1 LLVSKISLGGKINHL
16 TLKILTQKRVES
28 LQRLLN
34 SIEIA
39 KYADGINID
48 VEIYIDGVDSAD
60 KEGKRL
66 RKNVIKLAKEWEWQ
80 GKKAVVYDT
89 EKKKKGVRGSWLKC
103 SEPKIVAGEELSRTL
118 IVEDDVELSEAW
130 FEILSYA
137 IENEAEGS
145 AGISLQRQAFRLDA
159 YANEIFENHGRT
171 LLPLP
176 NLPQVGLYQFAH
188 VGPWAFSPK
197 PLVWKDFKKWIAINT
212 KKQKIDH
219 PSTFSVSADGTIY
232 NQNHKENLYLET
244 LPSRWYR
251 RSLAEGKGDSMW
263 TAHFD
268 NFCARR
274 NLMVTHISLPQNLA
288 AATSY
293 RDNGEHFFDIHTPD
307 SNLVT
312 MKQWQSFLPFFDES
326 NLLRLDVS
334 GFPRSLTHRRLD
346 DLDVNW
352 IPDDDLDLTESQV
365 SSLLDALAYGYDPIE
380 TVSRDQALCILQN
393 KKIGIMGD
401 SISRYFT
408 FTFNYFLR
416 TGEIPPDFDI
426 TLSDVSWGYVN
437 GNENNGWNGVAA
449 GVDYYDFGDL
459 WNDED
464 SDFRSTRTQHRQ
476 RFETAHDSDISTT
489 FWFIQ
494 DTWYPVLEDLIDS
507 TINNDYDIL
516 IVNSGWWELTD
527 SDTLD
532 PDLTAVD
539 CSLDG
544 MYKNEDCLSGYESDL
559 RNFINALLPTFS
571 LDNKAIVWRN
581 SNCCG
586 DSFTQS
592 EINDGDMRKGAL
604 AAHALNVITNDVM
617 AELGIQTFDPSGTGN
632 IANVGIKNQ
641 DIIDKRTFDG
651 SHPRVW
657 VYYAWIQVI
666 LNKIAKQLGNYDAC
680 LGTTEIPTPAPS
692 TAAPSFKPTYSMVPT
707 SAECSNQVRD
717 GSETDID
724 CGGAQCDACEI
735 GLSCS
740 IDSDCITQFC
750 LVDICVAAPTSKPTS
765 NPTSNPTS
773 HPTLKP
779 TSCPTIKPALFPT
792 SRVSTSSYPTLK
804 PTSCPTIKPTFFPT
818 SRVPTATGGSSS
830 GSSIG
835 GGDSTP
841 IIIGAAGGGLIILLL
856 LTLCLCCYYVR
867 RESPSKAKRRAKR
880 TRPDDDDEISPQI
893 SSQQQQPQKQ
903 PSESAAAARAN
914 ARVMVNALLTGASML
929 PGIFNVSWAILA
941 VLDEVDSMNAKAQDI
956 VAAGQRVCDTAEF
969 LTILNENA
977 AGFKSDN
984 AKVLVERYMDQLES
998 LLKRFQDGVAS
1009 FKGKGWLSRKWHNLA
1024 HNALLQKLDRDI
1036 IEVLE
1041 KLRQA
1046 YHLAMDRHV
1055 TELLSKKT
1063 YNLEAAMQQQIQLL
1077 VSKQHVTPEAAAEQL
1092 ANDENV
1098 LTVVASRAGVAESD
1112 VSAERLRIREDKLKL
1127 LKAHELTLD
1136 SIEKEPFARGGQA
1149 QVHKGTFTDKVVAVK
1164 LVPLRSLSDQEI
1176 ERLKSSLATEVAICT
1191 KLSRSPFIVQVY
1203 GVVNVDRNFFGM
1215 VMEYMHRGSL
1225 RTRLDDIGNYP
1236 TISEKQRLWW
1246 CRQIAAGIQFL
1257 YTNGVSH
1264 RDLKSSNVL
1273 LASRDSCKI
1282 TDFGLARSEE
1292 FRTHT
1297 TQLTM
1302 RSGGVPAGT
1311 YGFMAPELLQNN
1323 EFTEKSDVYSYAM
1336 VCFEIVT
1343 RERPWRGLSLPQIM
1357 KYVAD
1362 EGKRPELPLH
1372 VSAIL
1377 ISLIEICW
1385 KQDPN
1390 DRPTFASINQ
1400 NFFPRSLSSGSS
1412 SFGSISDVDTPSFDN
1427 DSTSSMTRRSTT

>member
-1 LLVSKISLGGKINHL
+1 
-16 TLKILTQKRVES
+16 
-28 LQRLLN
+28 
-34 SIEIA
+34 
-39 KYADGINID
+39 
-48 VEIYIDGVDSAD
+48 
-60 KEGKRL
+60 
-66 RKNVIKLAKEWEWQ
+66 
-80 GKKAVVYDT
+80 
-89 EKKKKGVRGSWLKC
+89 
-103 SEPKIVAGEELSRTL
+103 
-118 IVEDDVELSEAW
+118 
-130 FEILSYA
+130 
-137 IENEAEGS
+137 
-145 AGISLQRQAFRLDA
+145 
-159 YANEIFENHGRT
+159 
-171 LLPLP
+171 
-176 NLPQVGLYQFAH
+176 
-188 VGPWAFSPK
+188 
-197 PLVWKDFKKWIAINT
+197 
-212 KKQKIDH
+212 
-219 PSTFSVSADGTIY
+219 
-232 NQNHKENLYLET
+232 
-244 LPSRWYR
+244 
-251 RSLAEGKGDSMW
+251 MW

-750 LVDICVAAPTSKPTS
+750 LVDICVTAPTFAPTPAPS
-765 NPTSNPTS
+765 ISPTLAPIT
-773 HPTLKP
+773 PTLKP
-779 TSCPTIKPALFPT
+779 TISLSPTPAP
-792 SRVSTSSYPTLK
+792 
-804 PTSCPTIKPTFFPT
+804 
-818 SRVPTATGGSSS
+818 VPQPVG
-830 GSSIG
+830 G
-835 GGDSTP
+835 GGDDDEECDDSDYGNNCNTRPEGEVTFTVGNTTFTCPLGVTAKDGVRYARRGSEINRLFGENCITTGMRLMLSLLVSIIIVFIVAWMQWYEAYRHLKNLSPPDQLPTPTKLASFCACLFGRASSNQYQNYANIGNGMNNIGGSDGPKKDIQMRDFVTSGEGKQAGGGDHGDLERELSGSALMVLKQMEAQESKRRDQKSTGTGANKATANMNTAELDPINEEEGSDASTP
-841 IIIGAAGGGLIILLL
+841 HTGGGKVASNKPQQDGYKHSAGSQQLNASRNYHTGGRHQTSSSYHRAGGSRYARTTETRISQRLNSTFSASVPLDQRASRYSEPFSNYSSSQHGSYAAGRPSSVAFSLYDGGDSDDSDDEVPDEGTELPYEDTAGANPEDLEQHSALIDARKRHIEATKALGAAGVCIELALLLIACVIGEHRMPAGYLPAGTRLLTENIDLWTFIMLSLAFISLLKFKIIDDGSGKPIRPDELLFLSRAQASEFKGWMQIAFVAYHYTNAQDIYVPVRWFVSAYLWLTGFGNATYIWQTADFSLARFLQTMWRINFLSVLLSLCTGTPWIDYYFVALATVHYILIFLAMGVARILSSIIGLPQAVKKKSSAHIIERCLGLVILAIFVIAIWYKGQPDNFGSGSLVYRAIFQSWMRKISYHMENYFWTRTKMDYLSGLSGAVFALGYPYIKEVWPQIPIHRRILYFCIACIGLIISIVVSDLKKF
-856 LTLCLCCYYVR
+856 CCRNGLEYR
-867 RESPSKAKRRAKR
+867 R
-880 TRPDDDDEISPQI
+880 
-893 SSQQQQPQKQ
+893 
-903 PSESAAAARAN
+903 
-914 ARVMVNALLTGASML
+914 VNAYISTLWIPAYFILRNLTPSLA
-929 PGIFNVSWAILA
+929 NRVAIPMEWIGMHSL
-941 VLDEVDSMNAKAQDI
+941 
-956 VAAGQRVCDTAEF
+956 EF
-969 LTILNENA
+969 
-977 AGFKSDN
+977 
-984 AKVLVERYMDQLES
+984 Y
-998 LLKRFQDGVAS
+998 
-1009 FKGKGWLSRKWHNLA
+1009 
-1024 HNALLQKLDRDI
+1024 LLQF
-1036 IEVLE
+1036 
-1041 KLRQA
+1041 
-1046 YHLAMDRHV
+1046 HV
-1055 TELLSKKT
+1055 
-1063 YNLEAAMQQQIQLL
+1063 
-1077 VSKQHVTPEAAAEQL
+1077 
-1092 ANDENV
+1092 
-1098 LTVVASRAGVAESD
+1098 
-1112 VSAERLRIREDKLKL
+1112 
-1127 LKAHELTLD
+1127 
-1136 SIEKEPFARGGQA
+1136 
-1149 QVHKGTFTDKVVAVK
+1149 
-1164 LVPLRSLSDQEI
+1164 
-1176 ERLKSSLATEVAICT
+1176 
-1191 KLSRSPFIVQVY
+1191 
-1203 GVVNVDRNFFGM
+1203 
-1215 VMEYMHRGSL
+1215 
-1225 RTRLDDIGNYP
+1225 
-1236 TISEKQRLWW
+1236 
-1246 CRQIAAGIQFL
+1246 FL
-1257 YTNGVSH
+1257 
-1264 RDLKSSNVL
+1264 
-1273 LASRDSCKI
+1273 
-1282 TDFGLARSEE
+1282 
-1292 FRTHT
+1292 
-1297 TQLTM
+1297 
-1302 RSGGVPAGT
+1302 
-1311 YGFMAPELLQNN
+1311 
-1323 EFTEKSDVYSYAM
+1323 
-1336 VCFEIVT
+1336 
-1343 RERPWRGLSLPQIM
+1343 
-1357 KYVAD
+1357 
-1362 EGKRPELPLH
+1362 
-1372 VSAIL
+1372 
-1377 ISLIEICW
+1377 
-1385 KQDPN
+1385 
-1390 DRPTFASINQ
+1390 
-1400 NFFPRSLSSGSS
+1400 
-1412 SFGSISDVDTPSFDN
+1412 
-1427 DSTSSMTRRSTT
+1427 TRRSQLILYIIPKENWAYTNMAITGFIYWLLVGRALEITNVMRNIAWKSSKFQFAIAATWVLLFYIIFAAAFTDREDNTCSPASWGVWTIFTLIAMGLLIKWTLIPSPL